1 MPAPPKNHL
10 RRAVRVLFC
19 LLPVIVAL
27 ASLAAGL
34 AGWETLS
41 VAALLAG
48 RGCLFLAGLVAA
60 YNFYLSFLRLLIH
73 RLLGRPMESYR
84 FVSGTPVIGDVLV
97 VLGCL
102 LSFGVV
108 DTAEFGLGVA
118 VFNTGGMLCF
128 LVTTW
133 RDTDVWDR
141 P

>member
-1 MPAPPKNHL
+1 MPTPPKNHL

-19 LLPVIVAL
+19 LLPVIVTL
-27 ASLAAGL
+27 SSLAAGL
-34 AGWETLS
+34 AGWVVSSGATL
-41 VAALLAG
+41 LTG
-48 RGCLFLAGLVAA
+48 RGCLLLAGLVAA

-73 RLLGRPMESYR
+73 RLLARPMESYR
-84 FVSGTPVIGDVLV
+84 FVSCTPVIGDVLV

-118 VFNTGGMLCF
+118 VFNTGGIFCF

-133 RDTDVWDR
+133 RNADAWDR